1 MPNHLDDLTLVLLHN
16 IDAAPSWMD
25 IWEKSYP
32 LTYRL
37 ACHAQAGIATWQQQI
52 NALIATISSHNIAIV
67 AHDVA
72 ALACA
77 AWQYQCHLAIQKRI
91 CAVILVAPPQ
101 TQILGLQD
109 DQHILQRCRFY
120 CPTAFVIG
128 QNDPICSEDWAAKQA
143 TLWQARLLISPQS
156 GHLNQINNGWQWG
169 MQLLQ
174 EMLM

>member
-1 MPNHLDDLTLVLLHN
+1 MPNHLNDLTLVLLHN
-16 IDAAPSWMD
+16 SDSPPTWMD

-37 ACHAQAGIATWQQQI
+37 GCHAQDDIATWQQQI
-52 NALIATISSHNIAIV
+52 NTLISTIYSQNIAII
-67 AHDVA
+67 AHDIA

-77 AWQYQCHLAIQKRI
+77 AWQYQCHLSIQKRI
-91 CAVILVAPPQ
+91 CAVILVSTPQ
-101 TQILGLQD
+101 AVYIHD
-109 DQHILQRCRFY
+109 DQSILQRCRFY

-128 QNDPICSEDWAAKQA
+128 QNDPACPKDWAKTQA
-143 TLWQARLLISPQS
+143 AQWRARLLISPQQ

-174 EMLM
+174 EMLI